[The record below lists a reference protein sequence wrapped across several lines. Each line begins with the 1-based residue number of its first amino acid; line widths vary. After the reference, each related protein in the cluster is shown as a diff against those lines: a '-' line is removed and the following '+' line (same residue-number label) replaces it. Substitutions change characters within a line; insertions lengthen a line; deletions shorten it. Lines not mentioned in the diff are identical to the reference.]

1 MTPAEA
7 RQGVGPPKGPESAK
21 KPPASF
27 LEAPAARRRGLN
39 ALTVAALAFLVASF
53 SLTLALMIDRNHGAL
68 AP

>member
-7 RQGVGPPKGPESAK
+7 RQGVGLKGPESAK

-39 ALTVAALAFLVASF
+39 ALTVAALAFLVAF

>member
-7 RQGVGPPKGPESAK
+7 RQGVSAK

-39 ALTVAALAFLVASF
+39 ALTVAALIFVVAF